1 MRLAQWHAAI
11 QLCMVRVEPVGA
23 VNQISKAVIERIV
36 VQVANLHA
44 RRARPEKGQA
54 DEPVN
59 VELLWFGA
67 ALELTQGDAGALPP
81 SP

>member
-1 MRLAQWHAAI
+1 MRYSAI
-11 QLCMVRVEPVGA
+11 QLGMVHVELPGSVDKVA
-23 VNQISKAVIERIV
+23 EAVIERIV

-59 VELLWFGA
+59 VELLWFSA